1 MDEAGGAEEGVMKGL
16 LLAGGHGTRLR
27 PLTYTGNKHMI
38 PIANKPMLFYGLDH
52 LREAAIKEIGVV
64 LGPVKEGVVEAIG
77 DGSKLGVEVT
87 YIEQPEPKGIAHAVL
102 ISEEFLDDEPF
113 VVYLGDNLLKNGIK
127 YLVEEFRGSKYD
139 AMIAVA
145 EVKDPQRFG
154 VAEIVDG
161 KPVRLFEKPKEPR
174 SNFALVGVYMF
185 TPVIFEAVKAIKP
198 SWRNE
203 LEITDA
209 IQQLI
214 DRGSNVHAHIVRGW
228 WKDTGKPEDI
238 LEANQLVLSGLEG
251 FNHGTME
258 ENLVLTGNV
267 GIGAGTTVRR
277 NTHIRGPAII
287 GEGCTIGPN
296 AYIGPYT
303 SIGNNVTLRDAEV
316 ENSIIMDESFIDCRG
331 RIVDSLI
338 GKHSKIT
345 YNSECL
351 PKGFRFIIG
360 DRALLKI

>member
-1 MDEAGGAEEGVMKGL
+1 MKGL
-16 LLAGGHGTRLR
+16 LLAGGYGTRLR

-52 LREAAIKEIGVV
+52 LKDAGVKEIGIV

-77 DGSKLGVEVT
+77 DGSKLGVKVT
-87 YIEQPEPKGIAHAVL
+87 YIEQPEPKGLAHAVL
-102 ISEEFLDDEPF
+102 ISEEFLGDEPF
-113 VVYLGDNLLKNGIK
+113 VMYLGDNLLKNGIK
-127 YLVEEFRGSKYD
+127 YLVEEFRSSKYD
-139 AMIAVA
+139 AMISVV

-161 KPVRLFEKPKEPR
+161 KPVRLAEKPKEPK

-214 DRGSNVHAHIVRGW
+214 DRGRNVHAHVVRGW

-251 FNHGTME
+251 FNHGTVE
-258 ENLVLTGNV
+258 ENVTLTGNI
-267 GIGAGTTVRR
+267 GIGAGTTIRG

-287 GEGCTIGPN
+287 GEECAIGPN

-303 SIGNNVTLRDAEV
+303 AIGNNVTLRDAEV
-316 ENSIIMDESFIDCRG
+316 ENSIIMDDSFIDCRG

-360 DRALLKI
+360 DRAVLKI